1 MFEIKSKK
9 RAVIF
14 IVAIIVFLIGV
25 FGAEKYSQAREYKNL
40 VNVATKNME
49 EKDYDKALE
58 EFKKALECKEG
69 EAINESINQCKTQLI
84 SLAEAEIE
92 KKNYEEANKNIDIL
106 LKHDSDNKEGKEIK
120 LLIEGKEGQEK
131 EITKEEA
138 EKLLLS
144 IKEKEEEVKYLGI
157 AKVPTY
163 PLEVSSYEKFPEEI
177 IEKEVHIFE
186 RIMKCGENS
195 GFSRGRFYVDFN
207 GNIYKDTYHANLECV
222 KVK

>member
-1 MFEIKSKK
+1 MAKSKSEK
-9 RAVIF
+9 KTAIF
-14 IVAIIVFLIGV
+14 IIAIIVFLIGV
-25 FGAEKYSQAREYKNL
+25 FGLDKYGQVREYKNL
-40 VNVATKNME
+40 VNIATKNME

-58 EFKKALECKEG
+58 EFKKALEYKRDEDINDS
-69 EAINESINQCKTQLI
+69 INECKTQLI
-84 SLAEAEIE
+84 SLAKAELE

-120 LLIEGKEGQEK
+120 LLIEEKEKQDR

-144 IKEKEEEVKYLGI
+144 IKQKEEELKYLGI

-163 PLEVSSYEKFPEEI
+163 PLEVSVYKKFPKEI

-186 RIMKCGENS
+186 IIIKYDENS
-195 GFSRGRFYVDFN
+195 GFSRGRFYVDSN
-207 GNIYKDTYHANLECV
+207 GHIYKDTYHVNLECV

>member
-9 RAVIF
+9 RAIAF

-40 VNVATKNME
+40 VNVASKSME

-58 EFKKALECKEG
+58 ELKKALECKEDK
-69 EAINESINQCKTQLI
+69 AINENIDECKTQLI
-84 SLAEAEIE
+84 SLAKAEIE
-92 KKNYEEANKNIDIL
+92 KKNYEEANKNIEIL

-120 LLIEGKEGQEK
+120 LLIEEKEKQDK
-131 EITKEEA
+131 EITREKA
-138 EKLLLS
+138 EKLVLS
-144 IKEKEEEVKYLGI
+144 IKEEKEELKYLGI
-157 AKVPTY
+157 TKVPTY

-186 RIMKCGENS
+186 RIIKYDEKS
-195 GFSRGRFYVDFN
+195 GVSLGRFYVDFN
-207 GNIYKDTYHANLECV
+207 GHIYKDTYHANLECV